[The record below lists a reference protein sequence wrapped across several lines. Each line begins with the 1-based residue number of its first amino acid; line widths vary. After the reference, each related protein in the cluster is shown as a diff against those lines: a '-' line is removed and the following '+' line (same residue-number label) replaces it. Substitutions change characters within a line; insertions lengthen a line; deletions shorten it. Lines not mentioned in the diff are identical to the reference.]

1 VSAASVE
8 PEHDPPPVPPVRP
21 SNDDCCRGACDP
33 CIFDVYE
40 DALERYRAE
49 LQAWQERNRRR
60 EKTDD
65 RSASR

>member
-1 VSAASVE
+1 VSTANVE
-8 PEHDPPPVPPVRP
+8 PEDDPPPVPPTRP
-21 SNDDCCRGACDP
+21 SNDDCCRGASDP

-49 LQAWQERNRRR
+49 LRAWQERKTRR

-65 RSASR
+65 RSA

>member
-1 VSAASVE
+1 MSKSS
-8 PEHDPPPVPPVRP
+8 PDDDPPPVPPARP
-21 SNDDCCRGACDP
+21 RSDDCCRGACDP
-33 CIFDVYE
+33 CIFDTYE

-49 LQAWQERNRRR
+49 LQAWQERNSGH